1 MSKNG
6 ITVTATGA
14 ASGPPDRAVLTLG
27 ASAVRGEVEGALA
40 VVNSKLETL
49 ISTLAGHGID
59 RPNIQTSDL
68 SIWPE
73 HNNQG
78 AVTGFRVR
86 NTVRISITNLGGI
99 GNLDGLGE
107 VIGAATSVLG
117 DLAEMHGLT
126 FEVIDRSSLEA
137 EARVRAWEA
146 ALDKA
151 RQLAD
156 LAGTRLGQAVDITE
170 TSGRGPGPMPKR
182 AMAMAVADSAPVEAG
197 SASIEVHL
205 MVRFAQFP
213 DDSTSG

>member
-1 MSKNG
+1 MSNNG

-27 ASAVRGEVEGALA
+27 ASAVRGEVGAALA

-59 RPNIQTSDL
+59 GPNIQTSDL

-73 HNNQG
+73 HNNEG
-78 AVTGFRVR
+78 TVAGFRVR
-86 NTVRISITNLGGI
+86 NTVTISITNQGGI

-107 VIGAATSVLG
+107 VIGAAISVLG

-137 EARVRAWEA
+137 QARVRAWEA

-170 TSGRGPGPMPKR
+170 TRGPGPMPKR
-182 AMAMAVADSAPVEAG
+182 AMAMAMADSAPVEAG

-213 DDSTSG
+213 DDNTSG

>member
-1 MSKNG
+1 MSNNG

-14 ASGPPDRAVLTLG
+14 ASGTPDRAVLTLG
-27 ASAVRGEVEGALA
+27 ASAVRGEVGAALA

-59 RPNIQTSDL
+59 GPNIQTSDL

-78 AVTGFRVR
+78 TVAGFRVR
-86 NTVRISITNLGGI
+86 NTVRISTT
-99 GNLDGLGE
+99 NLDGLGE
-107 VIGAATSVLG
+107 IIGAATSVLG

-137 EARVRAWEA
+137 QARVLAWEA

-151 RQLAD
+151 KQLAD

-170 TSGRGPGPMPKR
+170 TRGPGPMPKR
-182 AMAMAVADSAPVEAG
+182 AMAMAMADSAPVEAG

-213 DDSTSG
+213 DDNTSG

>member
-1 MSKNG
+1 MSNNG

-27 ASAVRGEVEGALA
+27 ASAVRGEVGAALA
-40 VVNSKLETL
+40 VVNGKLETL
-49 ISTLAGHGID
+49 ISTLAGHGIEG
-59 RPNIQTSDL
+59 PNIQTSDL

-73 HNNQG
+73 HNREG
-78 AVTGFRVR
+78 AVAGFRVR
-86 NTVRISITNLGGI
+86 NTVRISTSHMES
-99 GNLDGLGE
+99 LGE
-107 VIGAATSVLG
+107 VIGAATEALG

-126 FEVIDRSSLEA
+126 FEVADRSSLEA
-137 EARVRAWEA
+137 QARVRAWEQ

-170 TSGRGPGPMPKR
+170 TSGHGPGPMPKR
-182 AMAMAVADSAPVEAG
+182 AMAMAMTDSAPVEAG

-213 DDSTSG
+213 DANTSG